1 MTSQPEST
9 AEQVLDQAAARNM
22 CVRIFDAFAHGQLGD
37 IEAVVHP
44 DGVNREASTQP
55 PENRVH
61 GPNGFYATALWL
73 RSALADMS
81 WDINEVALDADL
93 IAVHTTARGR
103 QVGTFTFYNEHGDV
117 EQAFPAT
124 GKTCSITQTHWL
136 RIADGKVIEHWANRD
151 DMGSARQLGW
161 IPPSPLYLIRMARA
175 KRKARRHRPNAT

>member
-9 AEQVLDQAAARNM
+9 AEQVLDQAAARDI

-81 WDINEVALDADL
+81 WDINEVAVTGDL
-93 IAVHTTARGR
+93 IAVHTTGRAR
-103 QVGTFTFYNEHGDV
+103 QVGTFTFYKPDGSVD
-117 EQAFPAT
+117 QAFPPT
-124 GKTCSITQTHWL
+124 GETCTHTQTHWL
-136 RIADGKVIEHWANRD
+136 RIADGKLIEHWANRD
-151 DMGSARQLGW
+151 DLGMARQLGW
-161 IPPSPLYLIRMARA
+161 IPPSPPYLLRMALATR
-175 KRKARRHRPNAT
+175 RARRRRPSPS